1 METFDPQ
8 LQQVLMSLGLVFIIL
23 LAVTLVYVYIDL
35 RTIRRERD
43 EFEDFLE
50 TSPDLTEAEL
60 KVIRLEMSAIIASG
74 IASQL
79 GRGFHS
85 THIAADAVRIADE
98 ILHHVQQR
106 PYHDVEVEMT
116 SHINDGGTSTAS
128 FKFKP
133 KTDEEGPSTRT
144 R

>member
-8 LQQVLMSLGLVFIIL
+8 VQQVLMSLGLVFVLIM
-23 LAVTLVYVYIDL
+23 AVTLVYVYIDL
-35 RTIRRERD
+35 RTIKRDRD

-50 TSPDLTEAEL
+50 NYSDLTEAEL
-60 KVIRLEMSAIIASG
+60 KELRLKMAAIIASG

-98 ILHHVQQR
+98 IIYHVQQR
-106 PYHDVEVEMT
+106 PHHDVEVEMT
-116 SHINDGGTSTAS
+116 SSTNAHGTSTAK
-128 FKFKP
+128 FGFKP